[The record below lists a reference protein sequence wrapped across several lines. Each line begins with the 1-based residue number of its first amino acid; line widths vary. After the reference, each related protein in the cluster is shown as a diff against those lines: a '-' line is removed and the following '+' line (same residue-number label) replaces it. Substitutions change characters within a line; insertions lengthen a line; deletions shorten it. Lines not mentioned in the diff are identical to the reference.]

1 MYMYTY
7 IYMATKTISIME
19 DAYEVLA
26 RKKYKNE
33 SFSDVIRRI
42 FKKKRDIMKLAGTL
56 NITDEEAIEMKK
68 NIEIMGEHATKDLL
82 KKIKNDMH

>member
-1 MYMYTY
+1 MYVYTY